1 MIEARMADGTVL
13 RFPAGT
19 PDDVVD
25 RAAAEYMQSAKP
37 PAPEQSGPSTGQSF
51 MRGLGLG
58 ARNVMEGAANSLP
71 GMAYDAMAAIMPN
84 IPGTMRAEGG
94 STAPPMRAADL
105 ARTGA
110 DALALPTAETQ
121 TERRNAAIIEPVT
134 GALASMGGGAALS
147 SAAQQAGAPLAQNVG
162 RMLSTQP
169 LTQAASAGVGG
180 YVADAT
186 DSPVAGMAASL
197 ATPLAIAGV
206 RRAITPVP
214 NVNSPGRQALVQG
227 AEREGIPLTA
237 GQATGSPFLQNVES
251 QFEQLPFTSGP
262 QRAIREDQQRAFIQA
277 AMRRA
282 GEAADDTSPATI
294 NAARDRIGRTIG
306 TIANR
311 NTLRFTPQ
319 LDSELA
325 QIEDSLRFIPAEAAG
340 PVRARIEQ
348 LRGMASPSAAPGVP
362 PTVPGASYRMLD
374 SALGRSIRSTNNG
387 DLRAA
392 LGDLRERLRAAMD
405 ASISPADA
413 SDWQQARRQYA
424 NLMVIANAAGRA
436 GGGAAEGLM
445 SPVALRQALDTSTGG
460 GYVYGRGDL
469 NELARMGQA
478 LLRPPPDSG
487 TAGRT
492 FANNL
497 LTGSLVG
504 GGAGSGAM
512 VGGPM
517 GAAVGAA
524 GSLALPRVAQMLMN
538 SPAGQAYLRNQVAA
552 NPTITSDLARALLI
566 HQASSA
572 LPNMGAQ

>member
-13 RFPAGT
+13 RFPVGT

-71 GMAYDAMAAIMPN
+71 GMVYDAIAPAMPR
-84 IPGTMRAEGG
+84 IPFTEAQ
-94 STAPPMRAADL
+94 PPVKASEWATRAAN
-105 ARTGA
+105 
-110 DALALPTAETQ
+110 ALGLPVAETE
-121 TERRNAAIIEPVT
+121 TEQRNAAIIQPVT

-206 RRAITPVP
+206 RRAITPIP

-227 AEREGIPLTA
+227 AQREGIPLTA
-237 GQATGSPFLQNVES
+237 GQATGSRFLQNVES

-262 QRAIREDQQRAFIQA
+262 QRAIREDQQRAFIA
-277 AMRRA
+277 AALRRA
-282 GEAADDTSPATI
+282 GVVADDTTPATI
-294 NAARDRIGRTIG
+294 NAARDRIGGTIKQ
-306 TIANR
+306 IANR
-311 NTLRFTPQ
+311 NTMRFTPE
-319 LDSELA
+319 LDNELA
-325 QIEDSLRFIPAEAAG
+325 QIEGSLRFIPAESAG
-340 PVRARIEQ
+340 PVRARIQQ
-348 LRGMASPSAAPGVP
+348 LRGMVEGPAGQR
-362 PTVPGASYRMLD
+362 TVPGVSYRLLD
-374 SALGRSIRSTNNG
+374 SQIGRSARSTSNG
-387 DLRAA
+387 DLRTV
-392 LGDLRERLRAAMD
+392 LGDIRDLLRRAMD
-405 ASISPADA
+405 DSISPADA
-413 SDWQQARRQYA
+413 ADWQQARRQYA

-436 GGGAAEGLM
+436 GGGAAEGMM
-445 SPVALRQALDTSTGG
+445 SPVALRQALDSSTGG

-492 FANNL
+492 FANNI

-572 LPNMGAQ
+572 LPNMGAP